1 MKTNKKSISQSEKN
15 AEEAKKLAYKFLENA
30 KNDITNTDL
39 FYISLEKALF
49 NFLKSRF
56 DFQTTEF
63 SKEKI
68 KLKLSKKNIPDSVID
83 SLIGILNSCE

>member
-1 MKTNKKSISQSEKN
+1 MQR
-15 AEEAKKLAYKFLENA
+15 AKKLAYKFLENA

-39 FYISLEKALF
+39 LYFEKALF

-63 SKEKI
+63 SKKI
-68 KLKLSKKNIPDSVID
+68 KLKLSKEHS
-83 SLIGILNSCE
+83 